1 MFESMAKMGLKK
13 IIRDKMIDKKLVMN
27 IKELLDLIENFTD
40 NEINIYLNSNESIT
54 FEDLN
59 EK

>member
-13 IIRDKMIDKKLVMN
+13 IIRDKMTNKKLVMN
-27 IKELLDLIENFTD
+27 INELLELIENFTD

>member
-27 IKELLDLIENFTD
+27 INELLELIENFTD